1 MSVTCT
7 ERLAASPALDDV
19 YRTLGLLPTAHDL
32 VVAKARTALLVI
44 ATTAV
49 REVVIEEAYRRIMLA
64 RMRAKTQLH
73 AGMNIGARS

>member
-1 MSVTCT
+1 MNVTCS
-7 ERLAASPALDDV
+7 ERLVTSPALDDA
-19 YRTLGLLPTAHDL
+19 YWTLGLLPTAHDL
-32 VVAKARTALLVI
+32 VVVKARTALLVF
-44 ATTAV
+44 ATTAA

>member
-7 ERLAASPALDDV
+7 ERLVASPALDDA

-32 VVAKARTALLVI
+32 VVAKARTALLVFS
-44 ATTAV
+44 TTAA

-64 RMRAKTQLH
+64 RMRAKAQLN